1 MQFENTVTIVE
12 WDGTESEV
20 AFCYLEESNE
30 FAITYPDGTCHIVT
44 DEYFVGLQK
53 T

>member
-1 MQFENTVTIVE
+1 MQFGNTVTIVE

-30 FAITYPDGTCHIVT
+30 CVIMYSDGTCHVVT